1 VPDSRLGANDR
12 ASKASI
18 DKPSRLGISVK
29 FKLRQM
35 EAFRAVM
42 LTGTVRGAA
51 RMLYVSQPAVSRL
64 LNHTETTLGIKLF
77 ERTGG
82 KLIPTSAAVVL
93 FEEVQQVYDAALN
106 VGRFV
111 EALASASTTEISV
124 SCSPCLGL
132 ILLPKV
138 IELFSHRNPKT
149 RIRFHTTLTADT
161 PNELLSKKTDLAVVV
176 SPISNPNLTVEKLG
190 TGRMVC
196 VMRPDHPLATQETV
210 AFADLVDR
218 RTIFCTPSIDFGRLI
233 RSTIEAHGFDIS
245 PTIEAPRAEL
255 ACALARQDLGVAI
268 VDEFSVANGIWG
280 GLTIKPLVE
289 AIIYNVNLVS
299 PKFSV
304 RSRPV
309 EEFIQILRDC
319 MNLHAAGKP
328 FA

>member
-1 VPDSRLGANDR
+1 M
-12 ASKASI
+12 
-18 DKPSRLGISVK
+18 K

-42 LTGTVRGAA
+42 LTGTVSGAA

-82 KLIPTSAAVVL
+82 KLLPTSAAVAL
-93 FEEVQQVYDAALN
+93 LEEVQQVYDAAIS

-111 EALASASTTEISV
+111 EDLASQSTTEISV

-132 ILLPKV
+132 ILLPRV
-138 IELFSHRNPKT
+138 IELFSQRNPKA
-149 RIRFHTTLTADT
+149 RIRFHTTLTTDT

-176 SPISNPNLTVEKLG
+176 SPVTNPNLAVENLG

-196 VMRPDHPLATQETV
+196 VMRPDHPLAARKVV
-210 AFADLVDR
+210 AFADLVDHK
-218 RTIFCTPSIDFGRLI
+218 TIFCTPSIDFGRLI
-233 RSTIEAHGFDIS
+233 RSTFEAHGFDITPS
-245 PTIEAPRAEL
+245 IEAPRAEL
-255 ACALARQDLGVAI
+255 ACALAMRALGVAI
-268 VDEFSVANGIWG
+268 VDEFSVANGVWA
-280 GLTIKPLVE
+280 GLAIRPLLEPINYSVS
-289 AIIYNVNLVS
+289 LVL

-304 RSRPV
+304 RSRMV
-309 EEFIQILRDC
+309 EEFTEILRDC
-319 MNLHAAGKP
+319 MRLHAAGQP

>member
-1 VPDSRLGANDR
+1 M
-12 ASKASI
+12 
-18 DKPSRLGISVK
+18 K

-42 LTGTVRGAA
+42 LTGTVSGAA

-82 KLIPTSAAVVL
+82 KLLPTSAAIAL
-93 FEEVQQVYDAALN
+93 LEEVQQVYDAAIS

-111 EALASASTTEISV
+111 EDLASQSTTEISV

-132 ILLPKV
+132 ILLPRV
-138 IELFSHRNPKT
+138 IELFSQRNPKA

-161 PNELLSKKTDLAVVV
+161 PTELLSKKTDLAVVV
-176 SPISNPNLTVEKLG
+176 SPVTNPNLTVEKLG

-196 VMRPDHPLATQETV
+196 VMRPDHPLASRKVV
-210 AFADLVDR
+210 AFADLVDHK
-218 RTIFCTPSIDFGRLI
+218 TIFCTPSIDFGRLI
-233 RSTIEAHGFDIS
+233 RSTLEAHGFDIT

-255 ACALARQDLGVAI
+255 ACALAMRALGVAI
-268 VDEFSVANGIWG
+268 VDEFSVANGVWA
-280 GLTIKPLVE
+280 GLTIKPIHE
-289 AIIYNVNLVS
+289 AIIYNVNLVL

-304 RSRPV
+304 RSRTV

-319 MNLHAAGKP
+319 MRLHAAGEP